1 MLYKLKKDFQHTNTA
16 GQIQLLNAG
25 AKIDKKEGDSYIIKQ
40 GNKILYIDAKIVES
54 NPDFFEKVDFR
65 TQLTVLLKTNN
76 TRTAPKLAEIV
87 ENFIDTTLLDNKQI
101 VDNNDISLLLTAS
114 KEMYNNTSDE
124 KYLTIIK
131 KLGWGLD
138 PQGNPYKL

>member
-40 GNKILYIDAKIVES
+40 GNKILYIDAKIVEA

-65 TQLTVLLKTNN
+65 SQLTVLLKTNN

-87 ENFIDTTLLDNKQI
+87 ENFIETTLLDNKQI
-101 VDNNDISLLLTAS
+101 VDNNDISLLLSAS
-114 KEMYNNTSDE
+114 KEMYSTTNDE
-124 KYLTIIK
+124 KYLAVIK

-138 PQGNPYKL
+138 AQGNPYKL

>member
-40 GNKILYIDAKIVES
+40 GNKILYIDAKIVEA

-65 TQLTVLLKTNN
+65 SQLTVLLKTNN

-87 ENFIDTTLLDNKQI
+87 ENFIETNLLDNKQI
-101 VDNNDISLLLTAS
+101 VDNNDISLLLSAS
-114 KEMYNNTSDE
+114 KEMYSTTNDE
-124 KYLTIIK
+124 KYLAVIK

-138 PQGNPYKL
+138 AQGNPYKL

>member
-1 MLYKLKKDFQHTNTA
+1 M
-16 GQIQLLNAG
+16 
-25 AKIDKKEGDSYIIKQ
+25 
-40 GNKILYIDAKIVES
+40 
-54 NPDFFEKVDFR
+54 
-65 TQLTVLLKTNN
+65 LLKTNN

-131 KLGWGLD
+131 MLGWGLD
-138 PQGNPYKL
+138 PQGNAYKL